1 MESRLTYPN
10 EMEELKARLT
20 SECECIKR
28 EISQIHNPVLDHS
41 FNQKSAM
48 YNWAMEM
55 IEYNTNITLPEI
67 EGLID
72 YRIESLEREIDD
84 AETHEETAKLVDQI
98 RILDRIIVLVR
109 TTMKQSKFTDCSSEL
124 QV

>member
-10 EMEELKARLT
+10 EMNELKARLT

-28 EISQIHNPVLDHS
+28 EIGPVQNPMFNNS
-41 FNQKSAM
+41 FNQKIAM
-48 YNWAMEM
+48 FNWAMEM

-72 YRIESLEREIDD
+72 YRIECLERELDD
-84 AETHEETAKLVDQI
+84 AETREETATLVHQI
-98 RILDRIIVLVR
+98 RILDRIIILVR
-109 TTMKQSKFTDCSSEL
+109 TMKQCKFTDHSSEQL
-124 QV
+124 I